1 MIGNRLQQNI
11 KNHKLSTWVEEVDTD
26 GHRTASLCSSSKF
39 VAEFV
44 EPGSLPI
51 ALTPKTKKPPFGAL
65 HFESTAFLALALRE
79 GLMLAALR
87 AANTPNGAASLRS
100 SSKFVAEFVEPG
112 SHPGRPHPKNQKNPF
127 RGSSLRIN
135 SIFGGERGIDACG
148 LAGRKH
154 P

>member
-26 GHRTASLCSSSKF
+26 GHRTASLRSSSKF

-44 EPGSLPI
+44 EPGSLP
-51 ALTPKTKKPPFGAL
+51 
-65 HFESTAFLALALRE
+65 
-79 GLMLAALR
+79 
-87 AANTPNGAASLRS
+87 N
-100 SSKFVAEFVEPG
+100 
-112 SHPGRPHPKNQKNPF
+112 RPHPKNQKTPF

-135 SIFGGERGIDACG
+135 SIFSSGSERRIDASG